1 MHCSTILD
9 REMVSRAAH
18 ALLAVLIV
26 AGLAACDKMPLTAPT
41 ESTILLFAN
50 GSSVPLTGGVDLI
63 ATVTEKPGTPV
74 QNGTLVTFTTTLG
87 HVEPAEA
94 RTNNGRVTVRLVAD
108 GRSGTAKVTALS
120 GGATKGEL
128 EIPIGGAAADNL
140 VLRAEPT
147 SVGGSGGTVQVI
159 ATVRDVTG
167 NGLVGIPVTFSA
179 TAGQISPATVNTD
192 TNGEARASLTT
203 SRASKVTASAGSKTA
218 TVDVV
223 YLAAPTISLTVT
235 PSSPL
240 IGQVAVFAI
249 TVTPATD
256 GSPIQSIRIEFGDGS
271 SVDLGNSSTSVSHV
285 YTSPGTYTVRVTV
298 TDVTGQQTEQVTV
311 ISVSA
316 VVAVS
321 VTGPPSVVINN
332 SATFQASVAGG
343 GTVLQYRWNF
353 GDGTEQTTTIP
364 QVTHTFTTLGAKIVS
379 VTVTTSDGGTGTAQ
393 TQITVTSS

>member
-1 MHCSTILD
+1 
-9 REMVSRAAH
+9 MVSRAAH

-167 NGLVGIPVTFSA
+167 NGIVGIPVTFSA

-298 TDVTGQQTEQVTV
+298 TDVTGQHTEQVTV

>member
-1 MHCSTILD
+1 
-9 REMVSRAAH
+9 MVSRAAH

-167 NGLVGIPVTFSA
+167 NGIVGIPVTFSA

-298 TDVTGQQTEQVTV
+298 TDVTGQHTEQVTV

-343 GTVLQYRWNF
+343 GTVLQ
-353 GDGTEQTTTIP
+353 
-364 QVTHTFTTLGAKIVS
+364 
-379 VTVTTSDGGTGTAQ
+379 
-393 TQITVTSS
+393 

>member
-1 MHCSTILD
+1 MGPLFLIAKWYHAQL
-9 REMVSRAAH
+9 RA
-18 ALLAVLIV
+18 LVAVLIL
-26 AGLAACDKMPLTAPT
+26 AGLAACDKVPLTAPT

-87 HVEPAEA
+87 HVEPPEA

-128 EIPIGGAAADNL
+128 EIPIGGAATDNL

-159 ATVRDVTG
+159 ATVRDATG

-218 TVDVV
+218 TVDIV
-223 YLAAPTISLTVT
+223 YLAAPTIALTVT

-271 SVDLGNSSTSVSHV
+271 SVDLGNSGTSVSHV

-321 VTGPPSVVINN
+321 VTGPPSVVVNN

>member
-1 MHCSTILD
+1 
-9 REMVSRAAH
+9 MVSRAAH